1 MPVEM
6 MSGLPERAARA
17 ISGRSMA
24 SNEAILKAG
33 APSLSRSSMA
43 VSSNGE
49 EKQIR
54 PRALAWANRA
64 ACHSKG
70 VKASE

>member
-6 MSGLPERAARA
+6 IRGLPLLEARS
-17 ISGRSMA
+17 IRGRSTA

-33 APSLSRSSMA
+33 ASRLSSSSTA

-49 EKQIR
+49 EKTIR
-54 PRALAWANRA
+54 PRARAWANRA
-64 ACHSKG
+64 SCH
-70 VKASE
+70 A